1 MLSNDKVVVFN
12 LDDKIFALY
21 LNVVL
26 RVLPAIE
33 ITPLPG
39 SPKIVIGIINIEGEI
54 IPVFNIRLRFQIPY
68 KEMDLDN
75 KIIIVKTINRK
86 AALLVDDVKEVTEI
100 KAEDLT
106 MSKGILPGQNFI
118 EGVMKLGD
126 DLVLIHD
133 IDNFLSI
140 SEIEELNNAIGDG

>member
-12 LDDKIFALY
+12 LDDKNFALY

-26 RVLPAIE
+26 RVLPSLE

-39 SPKIVIGIINIEGEI
+39 SPKVVLGIINIEGEI
-54 IPVFNIRLRFQIPY
+54 IPVFNIRLRFQIPF
-68 KEMDLDN
+68 KEMDLDD

-118 EGVMKLGD
+118 EGVMKLRD

>member
-12 LDDKIFALY
+12 LDDKNFALY

-26 RVLPAIE
+26 RVLPSLE

-39 SPKIVIGIINIEGEI
+39 SPKIVLGIINIEGEI
-54 IPVFNIRLRFQIPY
+54 IPVFNIRLRFQIPF
-68 KEMDLDN
+68 KEMDLDD

-100 KAEDLT
+100 TGEDLT
-106 MSKGILPGQNFI
+106 MSKGTLPDHKYI

-133 IDNFLSI
+133 VDNFLSLF
-140 SEIEELNNAIGDG
+140 EEEKLNNAIENG

>member
-12 LDDKIFALY
+12 LDDKNFALY
-21 LNVVL
+21 LNAVL
-26 RVLPAIE
+26 KVLPSLE

-39 SPKIVIGIINIEGEI
+39 SPKVVLGIINIAGEI

>member
-75 KIIIVKTINRK
+75 KIIIVKTIHRK

-118 EGVMKLGD
+118 EGVMKLRD